1 MNHMFLFLAQNV
13 SSEFLLDPIKPLFI
27 FATTLLACALVSKL
41 VADVR
46 LCGLPSHKWHGILIG
61 GLAAGFFAGI
71 LIPTFW
77 ASWPAQIIFT
87 AAPLCWYWK
96 VRNAAVPDKM
106 KFIIGGDKVRA
117 YFKKRGTSKS
127 LAGARLSFKDSN
139 NKDRANPG
147 KNDAILA
154 AFQAADSLLGG
165 ALQRRA
171 SRVDLVVKTDGVTAA
186 ITVDGL
192 RSKVDA
198 ATSEITMAM
207 IDFLKDLCGLDVKER
222 RKRQS
227 GSCWVVDQETLI
239 PLALSIAGSS
249 TGQQMRIDFDRA
261 KSMGRT
267 LDQVGFLPAQDKAIK
282 DLADPMSRGGV
293 VLVSAPV
300 GQGLTSTCLALITGH
315 DPFTAAVKTLEKNLA
330 HRLDGVDHQV
340 WNPAQGSVDYV
351 TQLQSIIRR
360 GPDVIYADDLS
371 EAGVGKLIAA
381 PNNSEIRFYV
391 ALPVDG
397 VAAAITEWFKAVGD
411 VKLAATPLRMV
422 VAQKLCRKLCSACRV
437 PYQPSAEQAK
447 KLGISP
453 SKPVE
458 IFKSSGKVQTKNKI
472 IDCPMCNGTGFLGQ
486 IIISEVFIV
495 DDEARGF
502 LAKGDLKSAYN
513 SSRMKHKLPGLQESA
528 LLRVRD
534 GTTSIEE
541 VIRVLSPAAKPAAPT
556 PAQPAATSA
565 PKPSP
570 TSKPS
575 TANPSKPANAA
586 PPSAAPKKPKAQP

>member
-1 MNHMFLFLAQNV
+1 MNHMFFFLAQNV

-27 FATTLLACALVSKL
+27 FATTLFACALVSKL

-87 AAPLCWYWK
+87 AAPMCWYWK

-139 NKDRANPG
+139 KKDRANPG
-147 KNDAILA
+147 KNDAVLA

-192 RSKVDA
+192 RSKVDT

-227 GSCWVVDQETLI
+227 GSCWVVDQENLI

-261 KSMGRT
+261 KNMGRT

-447 KLGISP
+447 KLGISA

-486 IIISEVFIV
+486 IMISEVLIV

-513 SSRMKHKLPGLQESA
+513 SSRMQHKLPGLQESA

-556 PAQPAATSA
+556 PAQPAAISA

-575 TANPSKPANAA
+575 TANPSKPTNAA

>member
-1 MNHMFLFLAQNV
+1 MFFFLAQNV

-46 LCGLPSHKWHGILIG
+46 LCGLPSHKWHGIFIG

-87 AAPLCWYWK
+87 AAPMCWYWK
-96 VRNAAVPDKM
+96 IRNAAVPDKM

-127 LAGARLSFKDSN
+127 LSGARLSFKDSN
-139 NKDRANPG
+139 KKDRANPG

-154 AFQAADSLLGG
+154 AFQAADSLIGG

-447 KLGISP
+447 KLGISA

>member
-1 MNHMFLFLAQNV
+1 MNHMFFFLAQNV

-46 LCGLPSHKWHGILIG
+46 LCGLPSHKWHGIFIG

-87 AAPLCWYWK
+87 AAPMCWYWK

-139 NKDRANPG
+139 KKDRANPG

-447 KLGISP
+447 KLGISA

-486 IIISEVFIV
+486 IIISEVLIV

>member
-1 MNHMFLFLAQNV
+1 MFFFLAQNV

-46 LCGLPSHKWHGILIG
+46 LCGLPSYKWHGILIG

-139 NKDRANPG
+139 KKDRANPG

-447 KLGISP
+447 KLGISA

>member
-1 MNHMFLFLAQNV
+1 MNHMFFFLAQNV

-46 LCGLPSHKWHGILIG
+46 LCGLPSHKWHGIFIG
-61 GLAAGFFAGI
+61 GLAVGFFAGI

-139 NKDRANPG
+139 KKDRANPG

-447 KLGISP
+447 KLGISA

-575 TANPSKPANAA
+575 TANPSKPTNAA

>member
-1 MNHMFLFLAQNV
+1 MNHMFFFLAQNV

-46 LCGLPSHKWHGILIG
+46 LCGLPSHKWHGIFIG
-61 GLAAGFFAGI
+61 GLAVGFFAGI

-87 AAPLCWYWK
+87 AAPMCWYWK

-139 NKDRANPG
+139 KKDRANPG

>member
-1 MNHMFLFLAQNV
+1 MFFFLAQNV

-46 LCGLPSHKWHGILIG
+46 LCGLSSYKWHGILIG

-87 AAPLCWYWK
+87 AAPMCWYWK
-96 VRNAAVPDKM
+96 VRNAAVADKM

-139 NKDRANPG
+139 KKDRANPG

-192 RSKVDA
+192 RSKVDT

-227 GSCWVVDQETLI
+227 GSCWVVDQESLI

-330 HRLDGVDHQV
+330 HRLDGVDHQI

-447 KLGISP
+447 KLGISA

-486 IIISEVFIV
+486 IIISEVLIV

-541 VIRVLSPAAKPAAPT
+541 VIRVLSPAVKPAAPT

-575 TANPSKPANAA
+575 TANPSKPTNAA

>member
-1 MNHMFLFLAQNV
+1 MNHMFFFLAQNV

-139 NKDRANPG
+139 KKDRANPG
-147 KNDAILA
+147 KNDAVLA

>member
-1 MNHMFLFLAQNV
+1 MFFFLAQNV

-46 LCGLPSHKWHGILIG
+46 LCGLHSHKWHGIFIG
-61 GLAAGFFAGI
+61 GLAVGFFAGI

-87 AAPLCWYWK
+87 AAPMCWYWK

-139 NKDRANPG
+139 KKDRANPG

-447 KLGISP
+447 KLGISA

-486 IIISEVFIV
+486 IIISEVLIV

-575 TANPSKPANAA
+575 TANPSKPTNAA

>member
-1 MNHMFLFLAQNV
+1 MFFFLAQNV

-46 LCGLPSHKWHGILIG
+46 LCGLPSHKWHGIFIG

-139 NKDRANPG
+139 KKDRANPG

-575 TANPSKPANAA
+575 TANPSKPTNAA

>member
-46 LCGLPSHKWHGILIG
+46 LCGLPSHKWNGIFIG

-139 NKDRANPG
+139 KKDRANPG
-147 KNDAILA
+147 KNDAVLA

-447 KLGISP
+447 KLGISA

-575 TANPSKPANAA
+575 TANPSKPTNAA

>member
-1 MNHMFLFLAQNV
+1 MFFFLAQNV

-27 FATTLLACALVSKL
+27 FATTLFACALVSKL

-77 ASWPAQIIFT
+77 ASWPVQIIFT
-87 AAPLCWYWK
+87 AAPMCWYWK
-96 VRNAAVPDKM
+96 VRNDAVPDKM

-139 NKDRANPG
+139 KKDRANPG

-192 RSKVDA
+192 RSKVDS
-198 ATSEITMAM
+198 ATPEITMAM

-227 GSCWVVDQETLI
+227 GSCWAVDQESLI

-447 KLGISP
+447 KLGISA

-541 VIRVLSPAAKPAAPT
+541 VIRVLSPAVKPAAPT

-575 TANPSKPANAA
+575 TANPSKPTNAA

>member
-1 MNHMFLFLAQNV
+1 MNHMFFFLAQNV

-46 LCGLPSHKWHGILIG
+46 LCGLPSHKWHGIFIG
-61 GLAAGFFAGI
+61 GLAVGFFAGI

-87 AAPLCWYWK
+87 AAPMCWYWK

-139 NKDRANPG
+139 KKDRANPG

-447 KLGISP
+447 KLGISA

-575 TANPSKPANAA
+575 TANPSKPTNAA

>member
-1 MNHMFLFLAQNV
+1 MFFFLAQNV

-46 LCGLPSHKWHGILIG
+46 LCGLPSHKWHGIFIG
-61 GLAAGFFAGI
+61 GLAVGFFAGI

-87 AAPLCWYWK
+87 AAPMCWYWK

-139 NKDRANPG
+139 KKDRANPG

-447 KLGISP
+447 KLGISA

-575 TANPSKPANAA
+575 TANPSKPTNAA

>member
-1 MNHMFLFLAQNV
+1 MNHMFFFLAQNV

-61 GLAAGFFAGI
+61 GLAVGFFAGI

-87 AAPLCWYWK
+87 AAPMCWYWK

-139 NKDRANPG
+139 KKDRANPG
-147 KNDAILA
+147 KNDAVLA

-192 RSKVDA
+192 RSKVDT

-447 KLGISP
+447 KLGISA

>member
-1 MNHMFLFLAQNV
+1 MFFFLAQNV

-46 LCGLPSHKWHGILIG
+46 LCGLPSHKWHGIFIG
-61 GLAAGFFAGI
+61 GLAVGFFAGI

-139 NKDRANPG
+139 KKDRANPG

-541 VIRVLSPAAKPAAPT
+541 VIRVLSPAVKPAAPT

>member
-1 MNHMFLFLAQNV
+1 MNHMFFFLAQNV

-46 LCGLPSHKWHGILIG
+46 LCGLPSHKWHGIFIG

-139 NKDRANPG
+139 KKDRANPG
-147 KNDAILA
+147 KNDAVLA

-447 KLGISP
+447 KLGISA

-575 TANPSKPANAA
+575 TANPSKPTNAA

>member
-1 MNHMFLFLAQNV
+1 MNHMFFFLAQNV

-27 FATTLLACALVSKL
+27 FATTLFACALVSKL

-87 AAPLCWYWK
+87 AAPMCWYWK

-139 NKDRANPG
+139 KKDRANPG

-192 RSKVDA
+192 RSKVDS

-227 GSCWVVDQETLI
+227 GSCWVVDQESLI

-397 VAAAITEWFKAVGD
+397 VAPAITEWFKAVGD

-447 KLGISP
+447 KLGISA

-541 VIRVLSPAAKPAAPT
+541 VIRVLSPAVKPAAPT

-575 TANPSKPANAA
+575 TANPSKPTNAA

>member
-1 MNHMFLFLAQNV
+1 MNHMFFFLAQNV

-87 AAPLCWYWK
+87 AAPMCWYWK

-139 NKDRANPG
+139 KKDRANPG
-147 KNDAILA
+147 KNDAVLA

-192 RSKVDA
+192 RSKVDS
-198 ATSEITMAM
+198 ATPEITMAM

-227 GSCWVVDQETLI
+227 GSCWVVDQESLI

-447 KLGISP
+447 KLGISA

-541 VIRVLSPAAKPAAPT
+541 VIRVLSPAVKPAAPT

>member
-46 LCGLPSHKWHGILIG
+46 LCGLPSHKWHGIFIG
-61 GLAAGFFAGI
+61 GLAVGFFAGI

-139 NKDRANPG
+139 KKDRANPG

-447 KLGISP
+447 KLGISA

-575 TANPSKPANAA
+575 TANPSKPTNAA

>member
-1 MNHMFLFLAQNV
+1 MFFFLAQNV

-46 LCGLPSHKWHGILIG
+46 LCGLPSHKWHGIFIG

-139 NKDRANPG
+139 KKDRANPG
-147 KNDAILA
+147 KNDAVLA

-192 RSKVDA
+192 RSKVDT

-227 GSCWVVDQETLI
+227 GSCWVVDQESLI

-447 KLGISP
+447 KLGISA

-575 TANPSKPANAA
+575 TANPSKPTNAA

>member
-1 MNHMFLFLAQNV
+1 MFLFLAQNV

-139 NKDRANPG
+139 KKDRANPG

>member
-1 MNHMFLFLAQNV
+1 MNHMFFFLAQNV

-139 NKDRANPG
+139 KKDRANPG

>member
-1 MNHMFLFLAQNV
+1 MNHMFFFLAQNV

-46 LCGLPSHKWHGILIG
+46 LCGLPSHKWHGIFIG

-139 NKDRANPG
+139 KKDRANPG

-192 RSKVDA
+192 RSKVDT

-447 KLGISP
+447 KLGISA

>member
-46 LCGLPSHKWHGILIG
+46 LCGLPSHKWHGIFIG
-61 GLAAGFFAGI
+61 GLAVGFFAGI

-87 AAPLCWYWK
+87 AAPMCWYWK

-139 NKDRANPG
+139 KKDRANPG
-147 KNDAILA
+147 KNDAVLA

-192 RSKVDA
+192 RSKVDT

-267 LDQVGFLPAQDKAIK
+267 LDQVGFLPTQDKAIK

-447 KLGISP
+447 KLGISA

>member
-1 MNHMFLFLAQNV
+1 MFFFLAQNV

-46 LCGLPSHKWHGILIG
+46 LCGLPSHKWHGIFIG
-61 GLAAGFFAGI
+61 GLAVGFFAGI

-87 AAPLCWYWK
+87 AAPMCWYWK

-139 NKDRANPG
+139 KKDRANPG

-447 KLGISP
+447 KLGISA

>member
-1 MNHMFLFLAQNV
+1 MFFFLAQNV

-46 LCGLPSHKWHGILIG
+46 LCGLPSHKWHGIFIG

-139 NKDRANPG
+139 KKDRANPG
-147 KNDAILA
+147 KNDAVLA

-447 KLGISP
+447 KLGISA

>member
-1 MNHMFLFLAQNV
+1 MNHMFFFLAQNV

-46 LCGLPSHKWHGILIG
+46 LCGLPSHKWHGIFIG

-139 NKDRANPG
+139 KKDRANPG

>member
-1 MNHMFLFLAQNV
+1 MNHMFFFLAQNV

-46 LCGLPSHKWHGILIG
+46 LCGLPSHKWHGIFIG

-139 NKDRANPG
+139 KKDRANPG

-575 TANPSKPANAA
+575 TANPSKPTNAA

>member
-1 MNHMFLFLAQNV
+1 MFFFLAQNV

-46 LCGLPSHKWHGILIG
+46 LCGLPSHKWHGIFIG
-61 GLAAGFFAGI
+61 GLAVGFFAGI

-139 NKDRANPG
+139 KKDRANPG
-147 KNDAILA
+147 KNDAVLA

-227 GSCWVVDQETLI
+227 GSCWVVDQESLI

-447 KLGISP
+447 KLGISA

>member
-1 MNHMFLFLAQNV
+1 MFFFLAQNV

-46 LCGLPSHKWHGILIG
+46 LCGLPSHKWHGIFIG
-61 GLAAGFFAGI
+61 GLAVGFFAGI

-139 NKDRANPG
+139 KKDRANPG
-147 KNDAILA
+147 KNDAVLA

-575 TANPSKPANAA
+575 TANPSKPTNAA
-586 PPSAAPKKPKAQP
+586 PPSTAPKKPKAQP

>member
-1 MNHMFLFLAQNV
+1 MNHMFFFLAQNV

-46 LCGLPSHKWHGILIG
+46 LCGLPSHKWHGIFIG

-87 AAPLCWYWK
+87 AAPMCWYWK

-139 NKDRANPG
+139 KKDRANPG
-147 KNDAILA
+147 KNDAVLA

-447 KLGISP
+447 KLGISA

-575 TANPSKPANAA
+575 TANPSKPTNAA

>member
-1 MNHMFLFLAQNV
+1 MFFFLAQNV

-46 LCGLPSHKWHGILIG
+46 LCGLPSHKWHGIFIG

-87 AAPLCWYWK
+87 AAPMCWYWK

-139 NKDRANPG
+139 KKDRANPG
-147 KNDAILA
+147 KNDAVLA

-447 KLGISP
+447 KLGISA

-575 TANPSKPANAA
+575 TANPSKPTNAA

>member
-1 MNHMFLFLAQNV
+1 MNHMFFFLAQNV

-46 LCGLPSHKWHGILIG
+46 LCGLPSHKWHGIFIG

-87 AAPLCWYWK
+87 AAPMCWYWK

-139 NKDRANPG
+139 KKDRANPG

-192 RSKVDA
+192 RSKVDT

-371 EAGVGKLIAA
+371 EASVGKLIAA

-447 KLGISP
+447 KLGISA

>member
-1 MNHMFLFLAQNV
+1 MNHMFFFLAQNV

-46 LCGLPSHKWHGILIG
+46 LCGLPSHKWHGIFIG
-61 GLAAGFFAGI
+61 GLAVGFFAGI

-87 AAPLCWYWK
+87 AAPMCWYWK

-139 NKDRANPG
+139 KKDRANPG
-147 KNDAILA
+147 KNDAVLA
-154 AFQAADSLLGG
+154 AFQAADSLIGG

-351 TQLQSIIRR
+351 SQLQSIIRR

-447 KLGISP
+447 KLGISA

-575 TANPSKPANAA
+575 TANPSKPTNAA

>member
-1 MNHMFLFLAQNV
+1 MNHMFFFLAQNV

-46 LCGLPSHKWHGILIG
+46 LCGLPSYKWHGILIG

-87 AAPLCWYWK
+87 AAPMCWYWK

-139 NKDRANPG
+139 KKDRANPG

-192 RSKVDA
+192 RSKVDS
-198 ATSEITMAM
+198 ATPEITMAM

-227 GSCWVVDQETLI
+227 GSCWVVDQESLI

-397 VAAAITEWFKAVGD
+397 VAPAITEWFKAVGD

-447 KLGISP
+447 KLGISA

-513 SSRMKHKLPGLQESA
+513 SSRMQHKLPGLQESA

-541 VIRVLSPAAKPAAPT
+541 VIRVLSPAVKPAAPT

-586 PPSAAPKKPKAQP
+586 PPSAAPKKPKDQP

>member
-1 MNHMFLFLAQNV
+1 MNHMFFFLAQNV

-46 LCGLPSHKWHGILIG
+46 LCGLPSHKWHGIFIG

-139 NKDRANPG
+139 KKDRANPG
-147 KNDAILA
+147 KNDAVLA

-575 TANPSKPANAA
+575 TANPSKPTNAA

>member
-1 MNHMFLFLAQNV
+1 MNHMFFFLAQNV

-46 LCGLPSHKWHGILIG
+46 LCGLPSHKWHGIFIG

-139 NKDRANPG
+139 KKDRANPG
-147 KNDAILA
+147 KNDAVLA

-447 KLGISP
+447 KLGISA